1 MERQSFAICR
11 FWNQSPDWFLSLDAD
26 TQVRVYVDYMMC
38 NESKKDADRKNQQ
51 AKMDKINK
59 WRSQ

>member
-1 MERQSFAICR
+1 MQSVDFGIR
-11 FWNQSPDWFLSLDAD
+11 VRIGLSLDAD